1 MCFTCAVYTD
11 LSFLIT
17 NEIPGVWLN
26 YFKREYPS
34 RVQKWSANCKL
45 LMCWQNFPKLWCR
58 YKSIIRNRLFRGW
71 TSMSL
76 TENIQEGYRNRFSKT
91 ALEFENCKQQLFM
104 LTMCLPACL
113 WGQIVPKSL
122 LLLVHLFIYL
132 SFVLLCELTGR
143 LVAMGHVLMCEIKK
157 NKLSWGVW
165 TSAEILD
172 KMAAALA
179 HFVHNGVQII

>member
-1 MCFTCAVYTD
+1 M
-11 LSFLIT
+11 
-17 NEIPGVWLN
+17 
-26 YFKREYPS
+26 K
-34 RVQKWSANCKL
+34 
-45 LMCWQNFPKLWCR
+45 
-58 YKSIIRNRLFRGW
+58 FRGW

-91 ALEFENCKQQLFM
+91 ALEFENCKQKLFT

-113 WGQIVPKSL
+113 WGQIVRAPFNCKMWWL
-122 LLLVHLFIYL
+122 LISDINSSVFSISPSCFLYIYL
-132 SFVLLCELTGR
+132 FNFFVLLCELTGR